1 MPEFGGNLIQTIPEG
16 VSSSSPEI
24 EIDGSFLLRQ
34 DHICGKLG
42 LSVEGG
48 TRMSGIRDSD
58 EWLFRLFNTRIKCR
72 LLDAF
77 SVWVTHTGSAGF
89 TIGITFA
96 AILAGLWQKRS
107 PYLIAGSRALA
118 ALASSHLVSHVV
130 KRLVNR
136 PRPILRFERIRAF
149 NVPICAYSFPS
160 GHTTASFAVGV
171 SYAMAFPGYSLF
183 WVFWA
188 TLVGWSRIYVGV
200 HYPSDVL
207 AGSVVGTLF
216 AYISRLVVPGF
227 A

>member
-1 MPEFGGNLIQTIPEG
+1 
-16 VSSSSPEI
+16 
-24 EIDGSFLLRQ
+24 
-34 DHICGKLG
+34 
-42 LSVEGG
+42 
-48 TRMSGIRDSD
+48 MSALHDSD
-58 EWLFRLFNTRIKCR
+58 EWLFRLFNNRIKCR
-72 LLDAF
+72 LLDRF

-96 AILAGLWQKRS
+96 AILTGLSQRRS
-107 PYLIAGSRALA
+107 SYLIAGSRALA
-118 ALASSHLVSHVV
+118 ALASSHLVSHIV

-136 PRPILRFERIRAF
+136 PRPMLRLEHIRTF

-171 SYAMAFPGYSLF
+171 SYALAFPGYSSL
-183 WVFWA
+183 WVLWA
-188 TLVGWSRIYVGV
+188 ALVGWSRIYVGV

-207 AGSVVGTLF
+207 AGSVVGALF